1 MSALQETHRTSRN
14 EVIMANEQTK
24 SKQTAKKPAQK
35 KPNFFQKIFK
45 YLRDVKGEY
54 RKIVWPTWKQ
64 VWNNTLAVL
73 ACVLVVAIV
82 VWGLDAVFYW
92 VRSLIFAR

>member
-1 MSALQETHRTSRN
+1 
-14 EVIMANEQTK
+14 MANEQTK
-24 SKQTAKKPAQK
+24 TKQVKKPQQK
-35 KPNFFQKIFK
+35 KPNFFQRIIK

-64 VWNNTLAVL
+64 VWNNALAVL

-92 VRSLIFAR
+92 VRSLIFSR

>member
-1 MSALQETHRTSRN
+1 
-14 EVIMANEQTK
+14 MANEENKKQAKTK
-24 SKQTAKKPAQK
+24 TSNQQK

-64 VWNNTLAVL
+64 VWGNAVAVL

-82 VWGLDAVFYW
+82 VWGLDAIFYW
-92 VRSLIFAR
+92 VRSLIFKA